1 MKKFLKNLA
10 KGVYDGLQE
19 NEETRNRF
27 SFQEIYDVILEFVSF
42 FFMGLICTVLV
53 CFIWAYFK
61 ISVSLGGILVLIWS
75 LIIYY
80 FINSTD
86 VKNIKSRNKK

>member
-1 MKKFLKNLA
+1 MKECIKNLA
-10 KGVYDGLQE
+10 QGVYDGLQE

-53 CFIWAYFK
+53 CFIWAYYK
-61 ISVSLGGILVLIWS
+61 ISISLGGILILVWS
-75 LIIYY
+75 LIFYY
-80 FINSTD
+80 FLNSRD
-86 VKNIKSRNKK
+86 VKNIKKK

>member
-1 MKKFLKNLA
+1 MKEWIKNLA
-10 KGVYDGLQE
+10 QGVYDGLQE

-53 CFIWAYFK
+53 CFIWAYYK
-61 ISVSLGGILVLIWS
+61 ISISLGGILILVWS
-75 LIIYY
+75 LIFYY
-80 FINSTD
+80 FLNSRD
-86 VKNIKSRNKK
+86 VKNIKKK